1 MNVMA
6 EVLAGILDKRHMTLL
21 PTVMKKLS
29 ELKSLNTKLDV
40 LDHKLNMVSVEKNN
54 VAADDEVKFIKM

>member
-40 LDHKLNMVSVEKNN
+40 LDHKFNMVSVEKNN